1 MKIKETQVSLEV
13 SSLTQ
18 VLSAFLNFVKTVI
31 SFTYI
36 KNNELK
42 EIVVYKEV
50 QWNLSVQKIWPF
62 ANMFHG

>member
-50 QWNLSVQKIWPF
+50 Q
-62 ANMFHG
+62 